1 MSDHKKDEAYWIR
14 YTLLC
19 PKSPIKRFKRES
31 IDNFI
36 DSLGGDGMLWFG
48 YFNAKD
54 PSKNYIIKKVFLLSS
69 VIGSQNDL
77 IIRIQ
82 DADISI
88 DKMKGGFETNGG
100 NKVSWDLS
108 FSHFMEPLIVT
119 PNIAKKL
126 GVSNTVVKSAH
137 PNIRVTGNITINNDT
152 KDIKD
157 ASGIQYHTYGDGYL
171 DPWTWLSCHTF
182 KEAPDGYLDF
192 GYKIIRSIATAEF
205 FDGNESI
212 TWWNAS
218 MLKKMKLMKKYQFER
233 FLNGFK
239 FKVEF
244 QGTTIE
250 ADITTPIESL
260 LAVEYFG
267 PLGNTFYCYNSEVGD
282 CRVIVIKKDEE
293 GKIIEKREFTA
304 KKNVS
309 FENVYESPQEGIR
322 YLPWDKEEI

>member
-1 MSDHKKDEAYWIR
+1 
-14 YTLLC
+14 
-19 PKSPIKRFKRES
+19 
-31 IDNFI
+31 
-36 DSLGGDGMLWFG
+36 
-48 YFNAKD
+48 
-54 PSKNYIIKKVFLLSS
+54 
-69 VIGSQNDL
+69 
-77 IIRIQ
+77 
-82 DADISI
+82 
-88 DKMKGGFETNGG
+88 
-100 NKVSWDLS
+100 
-108 FSHFMEPLIVT
+108 
-119 PNIAKKL
+119 
-126 GVSNTVVKSAH
+126 
-137 PNIRVTGNITINNDT
+137 
-152 KDIKD
+152 
-157 ASGIQYHTYGDGYL
+157 
-171 DPWTWLSCHTF
+171 
-182 KEAPDGYLDF
+182 
-192 GYKIIRSIATAEF
+192 
-205 FDGNESI
+205 
-212 TWWNAS
+212 
-218 MLKKMKLMKKYQFER
+218 MKLMKKYQFER